1 MLGRGELL
9 GLYPEGTRSPDGRLY
24 KGKTGVA
31 RMALEAG
38 VPVIPVAMIDTD
50 KAQPTGTKIPKL
62 IRVGVR
68 IGTPLDFSRYEGMEG
83 DRFVLRSI
91 TDEIMYALM
100 ELSGQ
105 EYVDMYATAMKDR
118 IAREKKNKAKEAAE
132 AAQPGRAASELE
144 DALDGLDDDDGDAA
158 TPVRS
163 AARADGAADG
173 GARPALGAHRPAG
186 AGGRRVVPPR
196 PRRLPPAGRP
206 LRRGAGLAAA
216 RHDAAALGRRR
227 SSSA

>member
-1 MLGRGELL
+1 M
-9 GLYPEGTRSPDGRLY
+9 
-24 KGKTGVA
+24 A

-50 KAQPTGTKIPKL
+50 KAQPTGTTIPKL
-62 IRVGVR
+62 IQVGVR

-144 DALDGLDDDDGDAA
+144 DALDGLDD
-158 TPVRS
+158 
-163 AARADGAADG
+163 
-173 GARPALGAHRPAG
+173 AG
-186 AGGRRVVPPR
+186 
-196 PRRLPPAGRP
+196 
-206 LRRGAGLAAA
+206 
-216 RHDAAALGRRR
+216 
-227 SSSA
+227 